1 MPPEMLPGRPR
12 RSLAGP
18 PIRRSAPPAFS
29 PSRPDVVDARRASG
43 ILLHVTSLPSAYGI
57 GDLGPA
63 AFSFI
68 ETLARSSQRIWQV
81 LPLGPAGYGASPYS
95 SHSTFAGNPLL
106 ISPEPL
112 VETGLLTPDDLSP
125 LRELPNGFVDYAR
138 LLPRKTQV
146 LRTAFER
153 YRRSR
158 SRRGTEPGIDAAD
171 VRRFRADHA
180 EWLET
185 YALYAA
191 LKEQHDGAAWTDWDA
206 EFVARDPDALDR
218 ARHTLSAD
226 IDRHVFWQ
234 FLFHRQWSAVR
245 AACHARDIRLF
256 GDLPI
261 YVAHDS
267 ADVWANQ
274 DLFRLDD
281 HGHPETVAGVP
292 PDYFSPDGQRW
303 GNPIYR
309 WDRMRSNGYRWWKR
323 RMARILDRVDLV
335 RLDHFRGFDAY
346 WEIPA
351 DHDTAVNGAWRDG
364 PGIAFFES
372 LEEDLGP
379 LPVVAEDLGI
389 ITDSVRTLRDR
400 MDFPGMAVL
409 QFAFDDDPSNAFLPH
424 NYDRNLVAYTGTHD
438 NNTLQGWWNEELHG
452 DGRAYAE
459 RYLDLDRCDGPA
471 HDRCLRALLRSVAD
485 RVVTPLQD
493 VLGLG
498 QEARMNVPGEPGGNW
513 RWRYTPDALDEAALD
528 RLRELTETFGR
539 AGR

>member
-1 MPPEMLPGRPR
+1 LDSR
-12 RSLAGP
+12 R
-18 PIRRSAPPAFS
+18 
-29 PSRPDVVDARRASG
+29 VSG
-43 ILLHVTSLPSAYGI
+43 ILLHITSLPSKHGI
-57 GDLGPA
+57 GDLGPE

-68 ETLARSSQRIWQV
+68 DLLTRTGQQLWQV
-81 LPLGPAGYGASPYS
+81 LPLGPVGHGASPYS

-112 VETGLLTPDDLSP
+112 VESGLLTREDLKP
-125 LRELPNGFVDYAR
+125 LRELPASTVDYER
-138 LLPRKTQV
+138 LIPRKQQV
-146 LRTAFER
+146 LRKAFDR
-153 YRRSR
+153 HRNASLN
-158 SRRGTEPGIDAAD
+158 RGVDSAA
-171 VRRFRADHA
+171 VQRFRTENA

-191 LKEQHDGAAWTDWDA
+191 LKEEHDGAAWTDWDS
-206 EFVARDPDALDR
+206 ELARRDAGALDR
-218 ARHTLSAD
+218 ARTTLETD
-226 IDRHVFWQ
+226 IDRHIFWQ

-274 DLFRLDD
+274 ELFRLDEA
-281 HGHPETVAGVP
+281 GQPKTVAGVP
-292 PDYFSPDGQRW
+292 PDYFSPEGQRW

-309 WDRMRSNGYRWWKR
+309 WDRMQSNDYRWWKR
-323 RMARILDRVDLV
+323 RMEHILNRVDLV

-351 DHDTAVNGAWRDG
+351 DHDTAVNGEWRDG
-364 PGIAFFES
+364 PGIDFFES
-372 LEEDLGP
+372 MADHLGD
-379 LPVVAEDLGI
+379 LPVIAEDLGI

-409 QFAFDDDPSNAFLPH
+409 QFAFDNDPSNGFLPH

-438 NNTLQGWWNEELHG
+438 NNTLLGWWNAEVQGE
-452 DGRAYAE
+452 DRAYAE
-459 RYLDLDRCDGPA
+459 RYLDLDRCEDPVHA
-471 HDRCLRALLRSVAD
+471 RCLRALLSSVAD

-493 VLGLG
+493 ILGLG
-498 QEARMNVPGEPGGNW
+498 EEARMNVPGEPGGNW
-513 RWRYTPDALDEAALD
+513 RWRYTPDQIDEASLE
-528 RLRELTETFGR
+528 RLRVLTETFGR
-539 AGR
+539 APQ